1 MQIPI
6 TYTRKLIHETVY
18 LLLLIPLIGH
28 AEEGTFGF
36 AANVSVS
43 GFFSP
48 EISELDIIKVYAD
61 SVADLAGLKVGD
73 KVIELDSCTIPAC
86 SAEVTK
92 KSMAGKNT

>member
-36 AANVSVS
+36 AADVSVS
-43 GFFSP
+43 GF
-48 EISELDIIKVYAD
+48 
-61 SVADLAGLKVGD
+61 LAQKLVK
-73 KVIELDSCTIPAC
+73 
-86 SAEVTK
+86 
-92 KSMAGKNT
+92 

>member
-28 AEEGTFGF
+28 AEEAIFGF
-36 AANVSVS
+36 AADVSVS

-61 SVADLAGLKVGD
+61 LAGLKVGD
-73 KVIELDSCTIPAC
+73 KVIELDSCTIPDSPAK
-86 SAEVTK
+86 VVKT
-92 KSMAGKNT
+92 